1 MRAIFVERHCL
12 GDPVL
17 DFHCATLDFGV
28 PRLLPVSIRRSTEA
42 SYLGHRSVALHRDH
56 SLVANV
62 DGALSVLI
70 RFLLPASNPAL
81 LRKMFGL
88 R

>member
-1 MRAIFVERHCL
+1 
-12 GDPVL
+12 
-17 DFHCATLDFGV
+17 
-28 PRLLPVSIRRSTEA
+28 
-42 SYLGHRSVALHRDH
+42 
-56 SLVANV
+56 
-62 DGALSVLI
+62 LSVLI